1 MNVNKKRYSVQ
12 QLAKLAGVSV
22 RTLHLYDEIGL
33 LKPSLRTEAGYRLYE
48 EKELLRLQQVL
59 FYKELDFPLKDI
71 GIILDDPDFDRIKAL
86 ESHRIT
92 LQTRKARMEDLLS
105 TIDKTIRHLK
115 QEVMLS
121 HEELYKGLPKERA
134 EEWRKE
140 ATEKW
145 GTTAVERSEMR
156 LLTMSREDLAALRSA
171 FAGNWQKLATLSDQD
186 PASPVVQEAVRLHY
200 GHIRQFWGTAN
211 EPDPQL
217 KAYQCL
223 GEMYTQDERFTLVN
237 GKPSHAFAQFL
248 CKAITHFVQTGT
260 FNHPTH

>member
-1 MNVNKKRYSVQ
+1 MKKHYSVQ
-12 QLAKLAGVSV
+12 QLAKLAGVSI

-48 EKELLRLQQVL
+48 EPELLRLQQIL
-59 FYKELDFPLKDI
+59 FYKELDFSLKDI
-71 GIILDDPDFDRIKAL
+71 GAILDDPDFDRIKAL
-86 ESHRIT
+86 ESHRT
-92 LQTRKARMEDLLS
+92 ALQKRKKRIENLLT
-105 TIDKTIRHLK
+105 TIDKTIQHLK

-121 HEELYKGLPKERA
+121 HEELYKGLPKEKA

-145 GTTAVERSEMR
+145 GAASVERSEMR
-156 LLTMSREDLAALRSA
+156 LLTMSREDLAGLKSA
-171 FAGNWQKLATLSDQD
+171 FAGNWQKLAALSDQD
-186 PASPVVQEAVRLHY
+186 PASPEVQEAIRLHY

-223 GEMYTQDERFTLVN
+223 GEMYTQDERYTFVD
-237 GKPSHAFAQFL
+237 GKPNPAFAQFL
-248 CKAITHFVQTGT
+248 CKAITHFVQAG
-260 FNHPTH
+260 

>member
-22 RTLHLYDEIGL
+22 RTLHLYDEMGL

-145 GTTAVERSEMR
+145 GTTAIDGTLKSTCSLVRR
-156 LLTMSREDLAALRSA
+156 RGLWPGYPLWHGLIQAL
-171 FAGNWQKLATLSDQD
+171 GGIQVHL
-186 PASPVVQEAVRLHY
+186 
-200 GHIRQFWGTAN
+200 
-211 EPDPQL
+211 
-217 KAYQCL
+217 
-223 GEMYTQDERFTLVN
+223 
-237 GKPSHAFAQFL
+237 
-248 CKAITHFVQTGT
+248 
-260 FNHPTH
+260 